1 MLFNRV
7 TLNFIIIYRTVGYP
21 YMVVL
26 RELIEKIDWTTVIV
40 TPIERGSILWVL
52 QIDPIYYPLVR
63 PRGPVVAIISTDR
76 RTKIFRWVIYSI

>member
-1 MLFNRV
+1 
-7 TLNFIIIYRTVGYP
+7 
-21 YMVVL
+21 MVVL

-52 QIDPIYYPLVR
+52 QIDPIYYRLVR
-63 PRGPVVAIISTDR
+63 PRGPVVAIISTDQ

>member
-40 TPIERGSILWVL
+40 TPIERGSIL
-52 QIDPIYYPLVR
+52 
-63 PRGPVVAIISTDR
+63 
-76 RTKIFRWVIYSI
+76 